1 MCITELLSLTVISI
15 KIQERKIMQKILIV
29 EDEEKIARFVEL
41 ELRHEGYDVA
51 KASDGRQGLEL
62 AQSGEF
68 DLLLLDIMLPGLNG
82 IEILRRVRK
91 ESDVP
96 VIMLTARDAVMD
108 KVSGLDMG
116 ADDYITKPFAIE
128 ELLARIRVTLRKRS
142 ASSET
147 AHQVLHCRGITLDSE
162 RFKVTYNGVPIELT
176 AKEFAL
182 LQTLMQNKNIVMS
195 RNTLLENIWGYDYVG
210 ETNIVDVYV
219 RYLRQKIDVKFGVK
233 IISTVRG
240 VGYVIKEE

>member
-1 MCITELLSLTVISI
+1 
-15 KIQERKIMQKILIV
+15 MQKILIV

-41 ELRHEGYDVA
+41 ELKHEGYEVE
-51 KASDGRQGLEL
+51 KATDGRRGLEL
-62 AQSGEF
+62 AEQGGY
-68 DLLLLDIMLPGLNG
+68 DLLLLDIMLPGING
-82 IEILRRVRK
+82 IEILRRVRR

-128 ELLARIRVTLRKRS
+128 ELLARIRVTLRKHKPAERPAVS
-142 ASSET
+142 
-147 AHQVLHCRGITLDSE
+147 HTLECKGVSLDVD
-162 RFKVTYNGVPIELT
+162 RFKVTCGGTPVELT

-182 LQTLMQNKNIVMS
+182 LQTLLHNKNIVMS
-195 RNTLLENIWGYDYVG
+195 RNTLLENVWGYDYVG

-219 RYLRQKIDVKFGVK
+219 RYLRQKIDEKFGVK
-233 IISTVRG
+233 LISTVRG
-240 VGYVIKEE
+240 VGYVIKEDQ